1 MVTQITFVVWTW
13 FFLRRRKMVE
23 MLGIF
28 LNRFDC
34 SCILRIC
41 QKWRTKLKSDDIIK
55 IVIISL
61 LKLMFKCKKTLHKMS
76 VFLFFIP
83 SEGSSVLF
91 GNSLV
96 EVIYSTMIAGYLV
109 LRIVPWQFNLQGYV
123 YKIITTMSRTSL
135 FWYSFLL
142 WSELKIKLG
151 KTHK

>member
-1 MVTQITFVVWTW
+1 
-13 FFLRRRKMVE
+13 MVE

-28 LNRFDC
+28 LNRVDC

-61 LKLMFKCKKTLHKMS
+61 LKLMFKCKKTLYKMS

-109 LRIVPWQFNLQGYV
+109 LRIVP
-123 YKIITTMSRTSL
+123 
-135 FWYSFLL
+135 
-142 WSELKIKLG
+142 
-151 KTHK
+151 